1 MASSTRVR
9 DFMTAEVATLRPAQ
23 PISEAADAMAAGRFG
38 AMPVVDDA
46 GHLVGLL
53 SDEDLIVS
61 EARLHVPTA
70 ISFLGA
76 TFTLPREQRRFEEE
90 LHKVAGATV
99 GEVMDPEPA
108 TIGPEDSLEELAT
121 RMHELDVTHL
131 PVVDDA
137 GTLLGIVARG
147 DLVRF
152 IARTT

>member
-9 DFMTAEVATLRPAQ
+9 EFMTAQVATLRPEQ

-38 AMPVVDDA
+38 AMPVVDGA
-46 GHLVGLL
+46 GHVVGLL
-53 SDEDLIVS
+53 RDEDLIVS

-76 TFTLPREQRRFEEE
+76 TFTLPGEQKRFEEE

-99 GEVMDPEPA
+99 GEVMDPEPP
-108 TIGPEDSLEELAT
+108 TIGPDESLEDLAT
-121 RMHELDVTHL
+121 RMHARDVTHL
-131 PVVDDA
+131 PVVDADGA
-137 GTLLGIVARG
+137 LLGIVARG
-147 DLVRF
+147 DLIRF